1 MPLHEWNGD
10 VLPTTR
16 ITFPL
21 NTADK
26 AVFKG
31 IPDFTFAENDVRDPH
46 GLQWGSVPPDFLLRI
61 CSRCR
66 RYITSKSILPH
77 WSWVYLRQPAVPTCL
92 SILNRVEQQLIAK
105 GSAAQRIVLLP
116 RGQQQGAVGSCCS
129 YLMDRPRIY
138 SMLQQS
144 ISNVSVIRVQM
155 PETTN
160 LQADATAK
168 GKHWSIR
175 LPLLR
180 EAAEWLFGN
189 NVLYV
194 AEKQQ
199 FQELLKQLNANASNS
214 TAIEEDI
221 ELDET

>member
-1 MPLHEWNGD
+1 
-10 VLPTTR
+10 
-16 ITFPL
+16 
-21 NTADK
+21 
-26 AVFKG
+26 
-31 IPDFTFAENDVRDPH
+31 
-46 GLQWGSVPPDFLLRI
+46 
-61 CSRCR
+61 
-66 RYITSKSILPH
+66 
-77 WSWVYLRQPAVPTCL
+77 
-92 SILNRVEQQLIAK
+92 
-105 GSAAQRIVLLP
+105 
-116 RGQQQGAVGSCCS
+116 
-129 YLMDRPRIY
+129 
-138 SMLQQS
+138 
-144 ISNVSVIRVQM
+144 M

>member
-1 MPLHEWNGD
+1 
-10 VLPTTR
+10 
-16 ITFPL
+16 
-21 NTADK
+21 
-26 AVFKG
+26 
-31 IPDFTFAENDVRDPH
+31 
-46 GLQWGSVPPDFLLRI
+46 
-61 CSRCR
+61 
-66 RYITSKSILPH
+66 
-77 WSWVYLRQPAVPTCL
+77 
-92 SILNRVEQQLIAK
+92 
-105 GSAAQRIVLLP
+105 
-116 RGQQQGAVGSCCS
+116 
-129 YLMDRPRIY
+129 
-138 SMLQQS
+138 
-144 ISNVSVIRVQM
+144 M

-199 FQELLKQLNANASNS
+199 FQELLKQLNANASIPCSDN